1 MKTKFLPLFL
11 FLAGAAFADSIEDS
25 VIVFSTKGPDTYAD
39 GSRVLDGECYALVWT
54 ADGVFEGFSADGRL
68 LDAKD
73 RLLIVSPIAK
83 NGRCPKVMFQIP
95 AASAASYGKYDVFL
109 MDTRV
114 SSASGA
120 VAPRGAAEGGMVL
133 VNGYGRVPADVALS
147 KPSPTVENAVVAKN
161 AAAVPSGTR
170 QPRIKS
176 MRVEGNEVVL
186 DVENVPGFV
195 RVQRGLRPTATDI
208 AGAAVETS
216 GTGDSVT
223 LRAPKMGDSGFY
235 RVILNGK

>member
-1 MKTKFLPLFL
+1 MKTIFLPLFL
-11 FLAGAAFADSIEDS
+11 FLFGAVFANSIEDS
-25 VIVFSTKGPDTYAD
+25 VVVFSTKGPDTYAD
-39 GSRVLDGECYALVWT
+39 GTAVIDGECYALVWT

-95 AASAASYGKYDVFL
+95 AALAASYGKYDVFL

-120 VAPRGAAEGGMVL
+120 VAPRGVAEGGMVL

-147 KPSPTVENAVVAKN
+147 RPSPTVKNAVIARH
-161 AAAVPSGTR
+161 AAAEPSGTR
-170 QPRIKS
+170 QPRIKR
-176 MRVEGNEVVL
+176 MRVEGDEVVL
-186 DVENVPGFV
+186 DVENIPGFV
-195 RVQRGLRPTATDI
+195 RVQRGDKPTATDI
-208 AGAAVETS
+208 AGVAVETA
-216 GTGDSVT
+216 GTSDAIT

>member
-1 MKTKFLPLFL
+1 MKTIFLSLFMFL
-11 FLAGAAFADSIEDS
+11 FGAASANSIEDS

-39 GSRVLDGECYALVWT
+39 GSGVLDGECYALVWT

-114 SSASGA
+114 ASVSGG
-120 VAPRGAAEGGMVL
+120 VNPRGVADGGMVL
-133 VNGYGRVPADVALS
+133 VNGYGRVPADVALA
-147 KPSPTVENAVVAKN
+147 KPLSRVENAAVAKC

-170 QPRIKS
+170 QPRIKG
-176 MRVEGNEVVL
+176 MRMDGGEVVL

-195 RVQRGLRPTATDI
+195 RVQRGRSPSATDI
-208 AGAAVETS
+208 VGAAVET
-216 GTGDSVT
+216 TGVGDTVT
-223 LRAPKMGDSGFY
+223 LRAPKVGDSGFY